1 MVKDIFN
8 LKNLSEGHCFGLSPG
23 LDTLGRVYLTGQYLV
38 PGVKISLPLSCLQR
52 PGRALE
58 PRPGGWLAHLLLPV
72 FFPCCGVEGSKG
84 WSHLSS
90 HWRGQLHLPTSRGLL
105 GCPHW
110 PLFTFPGESMP
121 VWIHSFRT
129 LGTHSWMWHHPWP
142 FPLKGPVYGLHWN
155 L

>member
-1 MVKDIFN
+1 MCTHLAFFQNEFTKYQIFPMHGLSTEAESAAGDSLGTSLLYSVVVFNFFFN

-84 WSHLSS
+84 
-90 HWRGQLHLPTSRGLL
+90 
-105 GCPHW
+105 
-110 PLFTFPGESMP
+110 
-121 VWIHSFRT
+121 
-129 LGTHSWMWHHPWP
+129 
-142 FPLKGPVYGLHWN
+142 
-155 L
+155 